1 MGLTIR
7 VTINPDDITA
17 EAWAAITLDPE
28 SALLFAE
35 RCQGMNAAN
44 GAVLFHLI
52 QSINDYIPRIAL
64 ARLTPIRARPI
75 MILSLVAKTAALSS

>member
-44 GAVLFHLI
+44 GAVLVHLI

-64 ARLTPIRARPI
+64 ARLTQYGPDP
-75 MILSLVAKTAALSS
+75 S